1 MVLLNPLVHCVLRK
15 DIILLK
21 DEDLEKKLE
30 NNTHQG
36 VRGKTIKYTN
46 IFNLKTCQ
54 TILLTKP
61 MTEQM
66 CMRIIQIIVSFFCLL
81 LQT

>member
-1 MVLLNPLVHCVLRK
+1 MALLNPLVHCVLGN

-36 VRGKTIKYTN
+36 VRGKCYK
-46 IFNLKTCQ
+46 L
-54 TILLTKP
+54 
-61 MTEQM
+61 
-66 CMRIIQIIVSFFCLL
+66 
-81 LQT
+81 